1 MPEFFYPRKKFFLLC
16 VRWFGIMVLQWVG
29 VFLSLLSP
37 SAPRPTFFLCNGELP
52 SYEDC
57 DVGAIV
63 VESDLS
69 VLVSAVFFGNL
80 GGGEDQCLGAE
91 FEVRGPAEEVGYKLV
106 VLGLLDTAG
115 AVADITAGFE
125 ELRSSLE

>member
-1 MPEFFYPRKKFFLLC
+1 
-16 VRWFGIMVLQWVG
+16 MVLQWVG

-63 VESDLS
+63 VGSGRSCFAMRVLCRNLS
-69 VLVSAVFFGNL
+69 
-80 GGGEDQCLGAE
+80 GGEDQCLGAQA
-91 FEVRGPAEEVGYKLV
+91 EVKILVQTASCRLVSCDSEKETLLGRKL
-106 VLGLLDTAG
+106 LHRNRASGTKCACEYD
-115 AVADITAGFE
+115 
-125 ELRSSLE
+125 